1 MEKIITM
8 GVVKNGVIVPNIPL
22 PEGAWV
28 EIQVQG
34 VSRQFTPEEQAEF
47 DAWSQASN
55 NALELVERL
64 AAEMT
69 PDEKTR

>member
-28 EIQVQG
+28 ELHVQG
-34 VSRQFTPEEQAEF
+34 VPIEMPPDVAEELAAWRQAG
-47 DAWSQASN
+47 A

-64 AAEMT
+64 AEQMET
-69 PDEKTR
+69 DEKR